1 MARKGKDK
9 SRDTASKI
17 MKGLEAEKET
27 FRQRVEKADSALGKG
42 GNGAPTDAGAEK
54 VIRDTFSMPSVEY
67 EVIAEIKD
75 RCLEKKVVVNKSQV
89 VRAGLVLLQGIS
101 DRELL
106 DVIGRLTK
114 VKAGRPAAKKAAY
127 R

>member
-1 MARKGKDK
+1 MTRKGKG
-9 SRDTASKI
+9 RDTGSKI
-17 MKGLEAEKET
+17 MRGLEAEKET
-27 FRQRVEKADSALGKG
+27 FRQRIEKADSALAKG
-42 GNGAPTDAGAEK
+42 SDGASSDDNTKK

-89 VRAGLVLLQGIS
+89 VRAGLALLQAVS
-101 DRELL
+101 DKELM
-106 DVIGRLTK
+106 DVIGKLTK
-114 VKAGRPAAKKAAY
+114 VKAGRPAVRKAAG